1 MSLTKVSY
9 AMVNGAYFNVLDYG
23 AVGDGTT
30 DDRTAI
36 NLAFQTC
43 FNAGGGTVF
52 FPAGTYYISDY
63 IGNTDYAGNT
73 QTINISV
80 LGESGTVI
88 NCNPSVYGNRAID
101 LRFQDAPIIKVKNLY
116 VNCNTKV
123 AAGIDCSSVTSIQI
137 AEVDSCEVWN
147 CHGVNN
153 ASVTTSVSPISISS
167 SAWSY
172 TARVT
177 NCVVQNVTRDKTGLA
192 CQAIVVTDFTS
203 AYVANN
209 SIKDVKHDGTDR
221 TNADG
226 IVVFSQQNGSGNYQK
241 STATVIN
248 NHIRNCEGRFIKLQ
262 TNGSA
267 LVEGNY
273 MSLAGSL
280 DLIDNWRGVDSQVGD
295 ATVTNNTIRIGTGWT
310 GGTSSSMF
318 TMQPPTLANQDY
330 SNEAFFQRVI
340 SNNVEVQQ
348 KIQYFCI
355 PAMPDAG
362 VTANHYVEI
371 ANNIA
376 NFPTTLNTATQADV
390 AFDYFIYNSSGPSVA
405 NTNGQVIWKIYNNT
419 VFSYNFIALTYTQ
432 ADYTDKWYFYI
443 YDNFKPSIGYTR
455 ELFTSGATAP
465 YTNTCMIRGNK
476 IGESA
481 GQVGWPLDLSKI
493 LDGSDWYSGSQTLTN
508 VPASYTFSRIYKKG
522 HMLGVQRSTQYYISS
537 NTGATWTALA

>member
-1 MSLTKVSY
+1 
-9 AMVNGAYFNVLDYG
+9 MVDGAYFNVLDYG
-23 AVGDGTT
+23 AVGDGVA

-36 NLAFQTC
+36 NLAFQAC
-43 FNAGGGTVF
+43 FDAGGGTIF

-88 NCNPSVYGNRAID
+88 NCNPSVYGNNALY
-101 LRFQDAPIIKVKNLY
+101 LRFQDAPIIIVKNLY
-116 VNCNTKV
+116 INCNTKV
-123 AAGIDCSSVTSIQI
+123 ASGIRCSSVTAIQI

-147 CHGVNN
+147 CHGIDN
-153 ASVTTSVSPISISS
+153 ALVTTSVSPIFISS

-172 TARVT
+172 TASVT

-192 CQAIVVTDFTS
+192 CQAIVVTDFAS

-221 TNADG
+221 ADADG
-226 IVVFSQQNGSGNYQK
+226 IVVFSNQTSSNYQK
-241 STATVIN
+241 SVATIIN

-267 LVEGNY
+267 LVQGNY

-295 ATVTNNTIRIGTGWT
+295 ATITNNTIRIGTGWT
-310 GGTSSSMF
+310 GGTSSTMF

-355 PAMPDAG
+355 PSMPDAG

-376 NFPTTLNTATQADV
+376 NFPTSLNTATQADV

-405 NTNGQVIWKIYNNT
+405 NTNGQVVWRIYGNT

-455 ELFTSGATAP
+455 ELFTSGATSP
-465 YTNTCMIRGNK
+465 YTNTCMIRDNK

-481 GQVGWPLDLSKI
+481 GQVSWPLDLSKI

-522 HMLGVQRSTQYYISS
+522 YMLGVQRSTQYYISS